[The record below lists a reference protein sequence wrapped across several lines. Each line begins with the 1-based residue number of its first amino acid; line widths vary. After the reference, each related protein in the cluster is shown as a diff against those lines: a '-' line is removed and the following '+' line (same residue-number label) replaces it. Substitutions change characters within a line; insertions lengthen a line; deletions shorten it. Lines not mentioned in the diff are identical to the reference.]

1 MTPLHPV
8 FHSLG
13 LYPAA
18 MVTSQAVRDAA
29 DKEMK
34 AECGKTADATKC
46 EAEVTK
52 QLKDVDKTIQDALP
66 SNTVLYNSCW

>member
-1 MTPLHPV
+1 
-8 FHSLG
+8 
-13 LYPAA
+13 

-29 DKEMK
+29 NTEMK
-34 AECGKTADATKC
+34 AECANTADATKC

-66 SNTVLYNSCW
+66 SNKDLYNSCW

>member
-1 MTPLHPV
+1 
-8 FHSLG
+8 
-13 LYPAA
+13 

-29 DKEMK
+29 NTEMK
-34 AECGKTADATKC
+34 AECAKTADATKC

-66 SNTVLYNSCW
+66 SNKDLYNGCW